1 MMNLSRRA
9 KGLLLGSRIRSDES
23 HQILLPNQLAA
34 SLFTAN
40 MLSSVAYVPQFV
52 LMVLAVA
59 GASAITWGL
68 GVGLAIAF
76 LLLLVVG
83 AQHTIIRIYPGGGGD
98 YQVVKHN
105 LGYRTAASVAA
116 GFMVDYALTVALCL
130 SMMVHMFAGIA
141 PGVMPYTPPHRG
153 RHPGYS
159 SLGQYAWL
167 CQFRLGDPLTH
178 RLLHSR
184 PHCPAGGWSS
194 PSCHG

>member
-83 AQHTIIRIYPGGGGD
+83 AQQTIIRIYPGGGGD

-116 GFMVDYALTVALCL
+116 GFMVDYALTVALC
-130 SMMVHMFAGIA
+130 
-141 PGVMPYTPPHRG
+141 
-153 RHPGYS
+153 
-159 SLGQYAWL
+159 
-167 CQFRLGDPLTH
+167 
-178 RLLHSR
+178 
-184 PHCPAGGWSS
+184 
-194 PSCHG
+194 